1 MVYHIGSAGG
11 TSTPMAESVTQPG
24 TDHIEEPESTSQES
38 KVTGGKAPSTDELST
53 SQTPVIW
60 TPIFM
65 VVFALVFVIGF
76 SGEALLAE
84 GWIAHFYL
92 GQWIMEGHI
101 IVAGFLWLA
110 LVLLARSE
118 WVRIAG
124 IFGTIWAIFM
134 SIDVLIIS
142 ISGNPA
148 SPLIPHINAANCIAL
163 FGAYICLSMDQIPF
177 GRWDAWLFGLAP
189 IGGILA
195 VALAFFLTP
204 ADARTL
210 GLFEGYVAMTAL
222 ILSTLIWWLRPSS
235 WKTQPGPAFFF
246 GIAPLTLF
254 LVALPNMDFNP
265 SNFFLAQVV
274 LGPPSI
280 STTTEANFFFSEV
293 VLLCLVLATM
303 RVLKGQFSRA

>member
-1 MVYHIGSAGG
+1 MVYHIGIAGG
-11 TSTPMAESVTQPG
+11 TSTLMAESVTQPG
-24 TDHIEEPESTSQES
+24 TDHIEEPEPASQES
-38 KVTGGKAPSTDELST
+38 KVTAGNASSTDELPT
-53 SQTPVIW
+53 SQTTVIW

-65 VVFALVFVIGF
+65 VIFALTCVVGF

-92 GQWIMEGHI
+92 GQWIMQAHI
-101 IVAGFLWLA
+101 IVAGLLWLA
-110 LVLLARSE
+110 LVILARSE
-118 WVRIAG
+118 WVRIGG
-124 IFGTIWAIFM
+124 IFGCIWAIFM
-134 SIDVLIIS
+134 TIDVLIIS

-148 SPLIPHINAANCIAL
+148 SPLIPHVNAAICIAL

-222 ILSTLIWWLRPSS
+222 LLSTLIWWLRPSS
-235 WKTQPGPAFFF
+235 WKTQPGPTFIF
-246 GIAPLTLF
+246 GVAPLTLV
-254 LVALPNMDFNP
+254 LIALPNMDFNP

-274 LGPPSI
+274 LGPSSR
-280 STTTEANFFFSEV
+280 STTTQANFFFSEV
-293 VLLCLVLATM
+293 VLLCLILATM
-303 RVLKGQFSRA
+303 RVLKWQFSRP